1 MDPQFPLPDPG
12 GGAGD
17 GVPTF
22 FLVLFALLLLLG
34 VAVALGGVRA
44 AVRARRRSR
53 DAVRL
58 GTEGVT
64 TTGTVVDNR
73 ITSHHEHRMTFSP
86 VVRFEAAGREV
97 TVVGEQVWN
106 KSFVPGRP
114 AQVVYDPADPDRAH
128 VLAEGGSVLGR
139 GAGGIVVA
147 AVGAAFL
154 VLVVVLFG
162 FAQSVFEPFP

>member
-1 MDPQFPLPDPG
+1 MDPQFPGDLGTGTG
-12 GGAGD
+12 GD
-17 GVPTF
+17 VPVF
-22 FLVLFALLLLLG
+22 FVVVFALLVLLG
-34 VAVALGGVRA
+34 AAVVAGGVRA

-53 DAVRL
+53 DAARL
-58 GTEGVT
+58 GTDGVT

-73 ITSHHEHRMTFSP
+73 ITSRHEHRLTFSP

-106 KSFVPGRP
+106 RSFVPGRP

-128 VLAEGGSVLGR
+128 VRAEGGSPLGR
-139 GAGGIVVA
+139 GAGGVFVA

-162 FAQSVFEPFP
+162 VARSVFEQFP